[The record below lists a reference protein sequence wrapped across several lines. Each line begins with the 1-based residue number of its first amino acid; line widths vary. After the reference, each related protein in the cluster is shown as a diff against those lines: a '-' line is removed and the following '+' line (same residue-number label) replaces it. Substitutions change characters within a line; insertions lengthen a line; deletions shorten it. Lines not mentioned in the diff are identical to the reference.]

1 MIPPS
6 SIGLPPKFSSWYPG
20 QWETIESIFESGQ
33 RFSICPA
40 RTGTGKSAIA
50 MALALMSGGRTVY
63 LTSTKGLQTQL
74 RNDFAETGLRDVR
87 GRANYRCHMG
97 RKYSCEDGT
106 DLGCK
111 APRCPYKEAKIEF
124 LRSPLGCTNYDY
136 WILANRFGDGLG
148 KPDLLV
154 LDEGHAA
161 ADHVSKCMSVP
172 IKRTDILRLA
182 PVTFPST
189 LGFGEWQ
196 TWAGFVHGEAES
208 VRATLVQL
216 ASSHHG
222 NLSDGQLELLKLAR
236 STVRKMTILMEGFG
250 VWVVQT
256 TKSGWRLD
264 PIWPAPY
271 SESSLFLGIKKI
283 IVMSATFI
291 QKSRRIL
298 GVSQE
303 EAEWHYTPDTFPAKR
318 CPVYF
323 YPIVKMNW
331 KVSKEDFSKMVGVM
345 DQILLARRDRKG
357 LLLPVSY
364 RRRNEILE
372 TAADRSFMWTNNTD
386 NTAER
391 VAQFKL
397 AVPPAC
403 FISPSLG
410 TGYDLPGQECEY
422 IILPKLPYPDESD
435 KLTKARIN
443 SDGDYRDFVMNERLQ
458 QYAGRG
464 MRGRVSRKGWDQC
477 EVFIL
482 DALFTWSRRRR
493 YLANWFKRLIR
504 TVGDLPE
511 PLPSLA
517 SQNGKLDR

>member
-1 MIPPS
+1 
-6 SIGLPPKFSSWYPG
+6 
-20 QWETIESIFESGQ
+20 
-33 RFSICPA
+33 
-40 RTGTGKSAIA
+40 
-50 MALALMSGGRTVY
+50 
-63 LTSTKGLQTQL
+63 
-74 RNDFAETGLRDVR
+74 
-87 GRANYRCHMG
+87 
-97 RKYSCEDGT
+97 
-106 DLGCK
+106 
-111 APRCPYKEAKIEF
+111 
-124 LRSPLGCTNYDY
+124 
-136 WILANRFGDGLG
+136 
-148 KPDLLV
+148 
-154 LDEGHAA
+154 
-161 ADHVSKCMSVP
+161 
-172 IKRTDILRLA
+172 
-182 PVTFPST
+182 
-189 LGFGEWQ
+189 
-196 TWAGFVHGEAES
+196 
-208 VRATLVQL
+208 
-216 ASSHHG
+216 
-222 NLSDGQLELLKLAR
+222 
-236 STVRKMTILMEGFG
+236 
-250 VWVVQT
+250 
-256 TKSGWRLD
+256 
-264 PIWPAPY
+264 
-271 SESSLFLGIKKI
+271 
-283 IVMSATFI
+283 
-291 QKSRRIL
+291 
-298 GVSQE
+298 
-303 EAEWHYTPDTFPAKR
+303 
-318 CPVYF
+318 
-323 YPIVKMNW
+323 
-331 KVSKEDFSKMVGVM
+331 MVGVM